1 MICLQSSKTYQI
13 LSKARESAA
22 EARPAEDEGAV
33 GGVAA
38 GVADNVHK
46 KQVGSAQ
53 ELACI
58 LYIITCVEL
67 DTMVTCWIHQTNRS
81 LLLL

>member
-1 MICLQSSKTYQI
+1 MICQQSSKTYQI

-38 GVADNVHK
+38 GVADNLHK
-46 KQVGSAQ
+46 EQVGTAHKNLIAFSR
-53 ELACI
+53 
-58 LYIITCVEL
+58 CVKL
-67 DTMVTCWIHQTNRS
+67 DTIVGVTKPNNYYFCF
-81 LLLL
+81 